1 MASNAMNAFGMVLD
15 NSNEL
20 EKEIRAKI
28 IELLGVNSKDEHLTE
43 YIQECVSQF
52 NVSNIEHN
60 YIENIRKVI
69 DEELSKIQQQKKENG
84 IVDYSLILQSLTNR
98 LRQLQNQ
105 DINLDDDFK
114 DLATQIPNK
123 FPLCGITQEQFLS
136 HFNSKKET
144 IAQTIKN
151 SNNIVIDTLIKL
163 TPQLIQEFKNME
175 ISKNIQQK
183 QSKQEIQNAIQ
194 SQAIKEKNISHSNVN
209 LHEVIE
215 KVRKRLYEISS
226 SYISNINS
234 TNPFKEIKPLKVNDF
249 RQELTK
255 YNVSLDD
262 SYIEGIVSQIN
273 LELGRQLINKA
284 KENILKS
291 IVGSSNDIIN
301 FLTAEDLI
309 QKYGINLDNNY
320 MNEIIDY
327 VNNGIMLENQKRNNT
342 IQSQQVRTN
351 GNDLPT
357 KDDVNSVVNKDY
369 VDDLFI
375 KYPGYKRLYEC
386 FIELA
391 ETDIQKDVIEKIMKF
406 GKYNNFKLNSML
418 SNEKYS
424 KKAEME
430 RRITFS
436 EMVLYDENLFFY
448 LANNGLNVFHGTKID
463 ALQTILS
470 KGIFSSLELSKKG
483 IQLATGEEHTMNMS
497 FNNNTEKRTFISL
510 TDNFDNS
517 ALYAGFPYEEQTE
530 YVKKYYGKD
539 LKSDEDIPIIICF
552 NGNDIE
558 QKYSESLTTIK
569 STCNEIGVNSSI
581 DSSDIRCIITS
592 YDKMEYVK
600 SLVAK
605 NGIDVLGYNHN
616 NKFQK
621 RLINDKKGKFYSIL
635 NSNID
640 VDEQEFENC
649 KDMIKETLKES
660 KINRNNQNNTNE
672 ILNNSSINN
681 VTNGEHLDE
690 NSSMVI
696 ASNAKMDIVLNL
708 IEQYNNGIP
717 FIPITVDDLIK
728 KYNINEIVA
737 ERLTSEINTMVELYI
752 QERENYSPYVL
763 DGFNEETQGIS
774 HK

>member
-424 KKAEME
+424 KKAEMK